1 MNPSESTPTVPTVAR
16 PRRSWIPWVLAV
28 IAIVLAGFRTQFQ
41 VIVVNGDSMVPTLH
55 SGDLLVVSTRA
66 YRETAPNRGDLVIVR
81 HHGEL
86 MVKRVVGLPGE
97 VVDTRDG
104 RVFVNDRA
112 LPENGYDTLPGLLE
126 IRPGRVIDDSYAVL
140 GDNRSLPAAVL
151 VHAVVPKSGIVGK
164 VIGSFRLWPQ

>member
-1 MNPSESTPTVPTVAR
+1 MNPSESTLAVPTAR
-16 PRRSWIPWVLAV
+16 PRRSWIPWALAV
-28 IAIVLAGFRTQFQ
+28 IAIVLAGFRAQFR
-41 VIVVNGDSMVPTLH
+41 VIIVKGDSMVPTLH

-66 YRETAPNRGDLVIVR
+66 YSETDPTRGDLVIVR
-81 HHGEL
+81 HQREL

-97 VVDTRDG
+97 IVDTRNG
-104 RVFVNDRA
+104 HVFIDDRP

-164 VIGSFRLWPQ
+164 VIGSFRIWPR